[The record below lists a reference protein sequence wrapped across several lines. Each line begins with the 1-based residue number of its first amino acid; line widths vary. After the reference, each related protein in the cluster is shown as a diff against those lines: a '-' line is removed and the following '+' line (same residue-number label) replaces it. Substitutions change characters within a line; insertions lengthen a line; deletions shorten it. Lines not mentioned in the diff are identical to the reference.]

1 MSTERRKPLSMP
13 LTEVEKTLV
22 IKDED
27 EDLNSL
33 STPVPFNLPSSRAS
47 SAIKWFLLSLLG
59 LGIAVLG
66 FDLWLFTK
74 ELLAIHTALGAIVL
88 SLAVTAAL
96 SLIYMIGKEILAFRK
111 LSNLSETRRNAEV
124 ALATSD
130 DVLAKKTFRQFR
142 NHFEGRPEFKLAL
155 VELKAHEQEIYTG
168 VEMLAIAERALLEDL
183 DRQAIGLI
191 NVQARTTAL
200 LTTISPY
207 AILDV
212 LVTVWRNL
220 KLIRQL
226 AELYGTRP
234 GYFGSVKLMKQVLG
248 HIAVTGGM
256 EAGDS
261 LVSELFGGSFLTK
274 LSTKLGEALIN
285 GLLTAR
291 VGVTAM
297 SQVRPLPFNALP
309 KPTVKQVAKDIVKE
323 FKDRLV

>member
-1 MSTERRKPLSMP
+1 MSTQRRKPLSMP
-13 LTEVEKTLV
+13 LTEVEKTVV
-22 IKDED
+22 IKEED
-27 EDLNSL
+27 QGLNSL
-33 STPVPFNLPSSRAS
+33 STPVPFDLPSSRTN
-47 SAIKWFLLSLLG
+47 SAIMWFLFSLMG
-59 LGIAVLG
+59 LGVIVLG

-74 ELLAIHTALGAIVL
+74 ELLAIHMALGAVVL
-88 SLAVTAAL
+88 SLAITAAL
-96 SLIYMIGKEILAFRK
+96 SLIYMIVREVLAFRG
-111 LSNLSETRRNAEV
+111 LSNLSDTRRNAEV

-130 DVLAKKTFRQFR
+130 DVLAKKTFRRFR
-142 NHFEGRPEFKLAL
+142 NHYEGRPEFKLTL
-155 VELKAHEQEIYTG
+155 VELKTHEQEVYTG
-168 VEMLAIAERALLEDL
+168 VEMLAIAERALLRDL
-183 DRQAIGLI
+183 DQQAIGLI
-191 NVQARTTAL
+191 NAQARTTAL
-200 LTTISPY
+200 LSTISPY

-234 GYFGSVKLMKQVLG
+234 GYFSSIKLMKQVLG